1 MNSSIAIKQPNK
13 IHRGIEITVVEFIH
27 FGVHAETC
35 PIEIS
40 GPSVSLLYNWTPD
53 KNITSQDLMVSCH
66 GMAFGSMLF
75 KYLEYSSIWNSIFV
89 LFLDL
94 LDRSNRAS
102 RGFHESKLIIFLSFV
117 SFHLVSRKCY
127 HFFGWASLNM

>member
-1 MNSSIAIKQPNK
+1 MNSSIAINK
-13 IHRGIEITVVEFIH
+13 IRRVSRSTVVEFIH
-27 FGVHAETC
+27 FRVHAETC

-75 KYLEYSSIWNSIFV
+75 EYLEYSSIWNSILV
-89 LFLDL
+89 LSRFTRSFKSCFERIWQIKIDNSPFLFFFSFL
-94 LDRSNRAS
+94 FR
-102 RGFHESKLIIFLSFV
+102 FSKVLP
-117 SFHLVSRKCY
+117 
-127 HFFGWASLNM
+127 FFGWIW